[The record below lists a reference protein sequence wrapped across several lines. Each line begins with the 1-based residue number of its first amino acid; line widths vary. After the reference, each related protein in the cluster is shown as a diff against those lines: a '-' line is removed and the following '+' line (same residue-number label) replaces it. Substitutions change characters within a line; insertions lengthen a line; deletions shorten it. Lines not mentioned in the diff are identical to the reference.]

1 MTSNDSWQSIIKD
14 LESIEKESSE
24 YFEIVR
30 SRVFPKLLGFLKDDT
45 NQKTLQSH
53 SILEETQQLE
63 EQLFGTRTHLNMV
76 QEYTSGSQMLY
87 ESFLSLCNNFLEVM
101 PKRQHITL
109 KEIISVIQL
118 ALSIPMLTSRVMGQ
132 YDLLEVSNEAQE
144 ELRICTRNIENIAH
158 EKNMSYRELC
168 LYVIIHEEIHN
179 WQSKTFNI
187 NLLMKDLIQRNDKQA
202 LANLMTCLEGHAEF
216 FANMFAKK
224 LIPEFEFKRNKPSF
238 WTSIKYRILGLDKQI
253 DRYIK
258 GEKFIRTLYE
268 QGGIP
273 MVNKV
278 FEIIPT
284 QDEINSMPFTYIQ
297 RVDSDFRIRDNKV
310 GVDIHN

>member
-30 SRVFPKLLGFLKDDT
+30 SRVFPKLISFLKDDT
-45 NQKTLQSH
+45 NQKTLQSY
-53 SILEETQQLE
+53 SILKETQQLE

-87 ESFLSLCNNFLEVM
+87 EAFLSICNNFLEVM
-101 PKRQHITL
+101 PERQNITL
-109 KEIISVIQL
+109 TEIINVIQF
-118 ALSIPMLTSRVMGQ
+118 ALSIPTLTSRIMGQ
-132 YDLLEVSNEAQE
+132 YDLLEVSKEAQE
-144 ELRICTRNIENIAH
+144 ELRICTTNIRNIAYEKFMLYH
-158 EKNMSYRELC
+158 EL
-168 LYVIIHEEIHN
+168 LWYVVIHEEIHN

-187 NLLMKDLIQRNDKQA
+187 NLLMKDLIQRDDKQT
-202 LANLMTCLEGHAEF
+202 LSNLMICLEGHAEF

-224 LIPEFEFKRNKPSF
+224 LIPEFEFKRSNPSL
-238 WTSIKYRILGLDKQI
+238 WTSVKYKIIGMDKQM
-253 DRYIK
+253 DRYTK
-258 GEKFIRTLYE
+258 GENFIRSLYE

-284 QDEINSMPFTYIQ
+284 QNEIEYNPFSYIN
-297 RVDSDFRIRDNKV
+297 RVDSECKFLP
-310 GVDIHN
+310 GVNIHE

>member
-14 LESIEKESSE
+14 LESIEKESPE

-30 SRVFPKLLGFLKDDT
+30 SRVFPKLLGFLKDDN
-45 NQKTLQSH
+45 NQKTFQSY

-63 EQLFGTRTHLNMV
+63 EQLFGTRTRLDTV

-87 ESFLSLCNNFLEVM
+87 EAFLSLCNNFLEVI

-109 KEIISVIQL
+109 TEIINIIQF
-118 ALSIPMLTSRVMGQ
+118 ALSIPMLTSRIMGQ
-132 YDLLEVSNEAQE
+132 YDLLEVSKEAQE
-144 ELRICTRNIENIAH
+144 ELRICTTNIRNIAYEKFMLYH
-158 EKNMSYRELC
+158 EL
-168 LYVIIHEEIHN
+168 LWYVVIHEEIHN

-216 FANMFAKK
+216 FANMFAEK
-224 LIPEFEFKRNKPSF
+224 LIPEFKFKRNKPSF

>member
-1 MTSNDSWQSIIKD
+1 MNSNDPWQSIMKD

-30 SRVFPKLLGFLKDDT
+30 SRVFPKLLGFLKDDS
-45 NQKTLQSH
+45 NQKTLQSY
-53 SILEETQQLE
+53 SILEETQRLE

-87 ESFLSLCNNFLEVM
+87 EAFLSICNNFLGVV
-101 PKRQHITL
+101 PKRSHITL

-118 ALSIPMLTSRVMGQ
+118 ALSLPMLTSRIMGQ
-132 YDLLEVSNEAQE
+132 YDLLEVSKEAQE
-144 ELRICTRNIENIAH
+144 KLRICTINIRNIAD
-158 EKNMSYRELC
+158 EKFI
-168 LYVIIHEEIHN
+168 LYYKLLWYVVIHEEIHN

-187 NLLMKDLIQRNDKQA
+187 NLLMKDLIQRDDKQA
-202 LANLMTCLEGHAEF
+202 LSNLMTCLEGHAEF
-216 FANMFAKK
+216 FANVFAKK
-224 LIPEFEFKRNKPSF
+224 LIPEFKFNRNKPSF
-238 WTSIKYRILGLDKQI
+238 WTSIKYKIIGMDKQMN
-253 DRYIK
+253 RYVK
-258 GEKFIRTLYE
+258 GKKFIRTLYE

-284 QDEINSMPFTYIQ
+284 QDEINSMPFTYMQ
-297 RVDSDFRIRDNKV
+297 RVDPGLQIRH

>member
-30 SRVFPKLLGFLKDDT
+30 LRVFPKLLGFLKDDN
-45 NQKTLQSH
+45 NQKTLQSY

-87 ESFLSLCNNFLEVM
+87 EAFLSICNNFLEVM
-101 PKRQHITL
+101 PERQNITL
-109 KEIISVIQL
+109 TEIINVIQF
-118 ALSIPMLTSRVMGQ
+118 ALSIPTLTSRIMGQ
-132 YDLLEVSNEAQE
+132 YDLLEVSKEAQE
-144 ELRICTRNIENIAH
+144 ELRICTTNIRNIAYEKFMLYH
-158 EKNMSYRELC
+158 EL
-168 LYVIIHEEIHN
+168 LWYVIIHEEIHN

-187 NLLMKDLIQRNDKQA
+187 NLLMKDLIQRNDKQS

-224 LIPEFEFKRNKPSF
+224 LIPEFKFNRNKLSF
-238 WTSIKYRILGLDKQI
+238 WTSIKYRILGLDKQM
-253 DRYIK
+253 DRYVK

-284 QDEINSMPFTYIQ
+284 QDEIEYNSFGYIN
-297 RVDSDFRIRDNKV
+297 RVDPECKFLS

>member
-14 LESIEKESSE
+14 LEGIEKESLE

-30 SRVFPKLLGFLKDDT
+30 SRVFPKLFGFLKDDN
-45 NQKTLQSH
+45 NQKTLQSY

-63 EQLFGTRTHLNMV
+63 EQLFGTRTHLNTV

-87 ESFLSLCNNFLEVM
+87 EAFLSICNNFLEVI
-101 PKRQHITL
+101 PKRQYVTL
-109 KEIISVIQL
+109 KEIINIIQF
-118 ALSIPMLTSRVMGQ
+118 ALSIPTLTSRIMGQ

-144 ELRICTRNIENIAH
+144 ELRICTTNIRNIAYEKFMLYH
-158 EKNMSYRELC
+158 EL
-168 LYVIIHEEIHN
+168 LWYVIIHEEIHN

-202 LANLMTCLEGHAEF
+202 LSNLMTCMEGHAEF
-216 FANMFAKK
+216 FANMFAEK
-224 LIPEFEFKRNKPSF
+224 LIPEFEFNRNKLSF
-238 WTSIKYRILGLDKQI
+238 WTSIKYRILGLDKQM
-253 DRYIK
+253 DRYVK

-273 MVNKV
+273 MVNKI

-284 QDEINSMPFTYIQ
+284 QDEINSMPFTYIS
-297 RVDSDFRIRDNKV
+297 RVDSDFRIRNNKI